1 MKMKSVLVSMLALA
15 AVFSSCSK
23 DGETPGQGGPGAITG
38 DTYLSVA
45 LGGSRSARTYAANT
59 AAGTVAESTVKSG
72 YILTFNAQRQKLAA
86 TPLDLTKDIVL
97 DPANQTL
104 PGQPSGNT
112 GNISAGEAIKVSD
125 ATKYVMIVLNP
136 TPALEKTLKT
146 ATSFAELKDK
156 ALSDIADV
164 VAAKDG
170 FPMINQG
177 VFDGTN
183 ADEGLIE
190 CSGNLFTK
198 DNMGSSSTPQ
208 EAAKA
213 KPVSVVVVRLVAKV
227 GLSTPMQEVSTIS
240 SPNAIVLEDE
250 AENAAIFLDGWLT
263 NTTNKS
269 YLPYSPLVY
278 DAQNNPGKDL
288 SIAYRQ
294 DNNYPLSPATDFDW
308 LKNAT
313 PPSAWNTKSDPV
325 YVVENTMSVAGQK
338 VINTTKLVLKARFFP
353 EDFKDTSDASK
364 SETWFV
370 FSSDSVG
377 THTEL
382 ISYKDMANLLKGTAS
397 GSISA
402 DDVKMIQNLMGEIA
416 KKASYVKT
424 GTQEG
429 DYDALYSDLSASATP
444 KNPLDKI
451 GYVAAT
457 VRDMSDLA
465 DYPGAYM
472 QIYYKGIC
480 YYDILIKHNSNIKD
494 KLVEGKWGVVR
505 NNWYTLK
512 IDKISK
518 RGTPFIPDPTDPDIV
533 DPSNPDENTPNEGTD
548 AYLSVTVTV
557 ADWTT
562 WERRGAL
569 TLFGSIRLFDMC
581 I

>member
-86 TPLDLTKDIVL
+86 TPLDVTKDIVL

-112 GNISAGEAIKVSD
+112 GNISAGDAIKVSD

-156 ALSDIADV
+156 ALSDVTDV

-198 DNMGSSSTPQ
+198 DNMGASSTPQ

-250 AENAAIFLDGWLT
+250 AENAAIFLDGWLP

-353 EDFKDTSDASK
+353 EDFKDASDASR

-457 VRDMSDLA
+457 VRDMSDLT

-562 WERRGAL
+562 WEQGVEL
-569 TLFGSIRLFDMC
+569 
-581 I
+581 